1 MSEQNYCYQ
10 CCLADICKR
19 IDRGTHTLASPAC
32 DAFDPGMRWI
42 PVTER
47 LPEEWTEV
55 LVFARCRPDADGF
68 VQTAVYIG
76 NPGCWRVTWNNCM
89 LEYNIVTH
97 WRPLPEEPK
106 EDADA

>member
-10 CCLADICKR
+10 CCLCDICKL
-19 IDRGTHTLASPAC
+19 IARGTHTLASPAC

-42 PVTER
+42 PVTEM
-47 LPEEWTEV
+47 LPEEWAEV

-76 NPGCWRVTWNNCM
+76 IPGYWRVMWNSCM

-97 WRPLPEEPK
+97 WMPLPEPPTGV
-106 EDADA
+106 